1 MRTRSSMVLSAVVV
15 ALLMAI
21 SALPLHAYYIEII
34 DPIEGATYAPCGPD
48 MVAWVSDLPP
58 GPGPVILR
66 LSWRPQGGSWEVF
79 AVDDNNA
86 GADHPWPSPP
96 CYMGWYEVR
105 VEYIPDPSVG
115 DTVSF
120 YVDGGTQYINIT
132 TPEYQREYYCAPSE
146 VRWDSNID
154 PNEGNVLEVTY
165 RRSTGW
171 GWIDGTVGVSNN
183 DGVIQWNDP
192 PCGVEYPHECE
203 VRVQYTPDPSVYD
216 VVEFVLVEDDFPV
229 DGPYGI
235 FIDFSGDAAGYI
247 DIATRVDP
255 PQYTSFEAYVALLGS
270 DDLTTVSFAVKVVPA
285 GVLAPLSFES
295 LLPGGLSIGSL
306 DTGVTV
312 TSTECMSAGNIVYL
326 ARLGCFY
333 LGGEADIEIRDH
345 PDYPRWVVNCEDE
358 VGYYEVA
365 NHGGVGKEPV
375 STPVETMSWG
385 AIKAMYRD

>member
-1 MRTRSSMVLSAVVV
+1 MRFAAFILLCVL
-15 ALLMAI
+15 LCTP
-21 SALPLHAYYIEII
+21 ALPADAYYIEII

-132 TPEYQREYYCAPSE
+132 MPEYQREYYCAPSE
-146 VRWDSNID
+146 ERWDSNID

-171 GWIDGTVGVSNN
+171 GWIDGSVGVSNN
-183 DGVIQWNDP
+183 DGVIQWDDP
-192 PCGVEYPHECE
+192 PCGGEYPHTCE

-216 VVEFVLVEDDFPV
+216 VVEFYLVDFPF
-229 DGPYGI
+229 GAPYAI
-235 FIDFSGDAAGYI
+235 FIDFAGDAQDYGEVVSRAE
-247 DIATRVDP
+247 AMP
-255 PQYTSFEAYVALLGS
+255 YTNLEAYVGMMGAY
-270 DDLTTVSFAVKVVPA
+270 DFATVSFALEIIPPSA
-285 GVLAPLSFES
+285 FAPPDFER
-295 LLPGGLSIGSL
+295 LLPGSMQIGDW
-306 DTGVTV
+306 DTGITMA
-312 TSTECMSAGNIVYL
+312 SSECMSAGNIVYL
-326 ARLGCFY
+326 AKLNLFY

-345 PDYPRWVVNCEDE
+345 PDWPREVVDC
-358 VGYYEVA
+358 GFGTYLYEVA
-365 NHGGVGKEPV
+365 NHGSVGEDPV
-375 STPVETMSWG
+375 GTPVEAQTWG
-385 AIKAMYRD
+385 VIKAMYRD